1 MGSEGKAEKVAVL
14 RALPGLGD
22 LLCAVPA
29 LERLRAAMPNAHV
42 ALIGLAS
49 AREFVTRYTALI
61 DELISIPGFPGLPEQ
76 PVDPA
81 AVTTFLTTMQ
91 ARRFDLAI
99 QMHGSGGVTNVVT
112 ALLGAKLNA
121 GYHVAGS
128 WHPTGAFIPYPC
140 ALPEPSRWTA
150 LADHMSLPE
159 VDHGI
164 GFPIVEAERHAI
176 ATLQPVGRY
185 AIVHPGASEPERRWP
200 ADRFAVVADALAKQ
214 GYRVV
219 LSGTTAEAPITAAVA
234 NAMCAP
240 SLDLAGRTS
249 LGTLAALV
257 EGAAL
262 LVTNDTGVSHL
273 AVAVGTPS
281 VVLFLASD
289 RARWAPLDADRHRC
303 VGSGL
308 PDASLCRTAPPP
320 PEVADVLAQME
331 TLEPSLAA

>member
-1 MGSEGKAEKVAVL
+1 METGSTVETIAVL

-29 LERLRAAMPNAHV
+29 LARLRAGRPDSHIAV
-42 ALIGLAS
+42 IGLAS
-49 AREFVTRYTALI
+49 ACDVVGRYGHLI
-61 DELISIPGFPGLPEQ
+61 DELIIMPGFPGLPEQ

-81 AVTTFLTTMQ
+81 ATASFLVEMQ

-99 QMHGSGGVTNVVT
+99 QMHGSGGVTNVLT
-112 ALLGAKLNA
+112 ALLGARRCA
-121 GYHVAGS
+121 GCYSPGD
-128 WHPTGAFIPYPC
+128 WHPAGDFIPYP
-140 ALPEPSRWTA
+140 ADLPEPGRWA
-150 LADHMSLPE
+150 MLADRLGLPD
-159 VDHGI
+159 VDHGV
-164 GFPIVEAERHAI
+164 GFPIIEAERHAI

-185 AIVHPGASEPERRWP
+185 AIVHPGASEPARRWP
-200 ADRFAVVADALAKQ
+200 VNRFAAIADALAKR
-214 GYRVV
+214 GHRVV
-219 LSGTTAEAPITAAVA
+219 LTGTPAEASLTAAVA
-234 NAMCAP
+234 AEMRAP
-240 SLDLAGRTS
+240 SVDLAGRTS

-281 VVLFLASD
+281 IVLFLASD

-303 VGSGL
+303 VGPGL
-308 PDASLCRTAPPP
+308 PDASLCRAAPPP
-320 PEVADVLAQME
+320 PEVTEVLSQIE